1 MNLYQLILAKVIAF
15 SLISVSF
22 STIFQAEVLSET
34 SWMFLSGSQPKDEEG
49 FERESLWRRFFPRSE
64 PPPEEGS
71 EGGSK
76 GDDFCP
82 IAPNQFSEVER
93 VWNER
98 PTFTWTGVL
107 TKVEIREQGN
117 EKVVWSQEISAENQI
132 ELNTETESS
141 TPLKL
146 YQVTLGTVLKPGQ
159 VYELQ
164 VSTSPPIDYRPIS
177 LRIMTPE
184 ERNSITQDLQKLE
197 EELEDKNIT
206 GDGAILQRAD
216 YFASQKLWS
225 EFWQEVLSVESPSE
239 DLKGLINETVKEL
252 CLPS

>member
-1 MNLYQLILAKVIAF
+1 MNFYQLIPAKVIAL
-15 SLISVSF
+15 SLISVSI

-34 SWMFLSGSQPKDEEG
+34 SWMFLSRSQPKDEEG

-64 PPPEEGS
+64 PPENEGT

-82 IAPNQFSEVER
+82 IAPNQFLEVER

-98 PTFTWTGVL
+98 PIFTWTGGI
-107 TKVEIREQGN
+107 TQIEIREQGN

-141 TPLKL
+141 TPFKL
-146 YQVTLGTVLKPGQ
+146 YQVTVGTALQPGQ

-164 VSTSPPIDYRPIS
+164 VSTSPPIDYRPIP

-184 ERNSITQDLQKLE
+184 ERNYLTQDLQKLE
-197 EELEDKNIT
+197 QELEEKNIT
-206 GDGAILQRAD
+206 VDAVILQRAD

-225 EFWQEVLSVESPSE
+225 EFWKEVLSVEFPSE

-252 CLPS
+252 CQ